1 MLVEIPLRSA
11 KINGDAQTIALPV
24 EDVVAAL
31 IKAAKPMSGE
41 ELEVLAVRCVKEI
54 LYAKET
60 DRA

>member
-1 MLVEIPLRSA
+1 MMIEIPLRSA
-11 KINGDAQTIALPV
+11 RINGDEQTIALPV
-24 EDVVAAL
+24 EDVIEAL
-31 IKAAKPMSGE
+31 IKAAALMTGE